1 MLARRLVMALACGA
15 LTGSLNAD
23 VFYLDNGGRI
33 EGVLLNPD
41 ESPRL
46 NYHVESSIGARLVL
60 AGDQVDRVVV
70 TSDAQRAYQAFLPTV
85 PDTLEGHWDVAER
98 CRVAGLDEERT
109 FHLEQVLR
117 HDPDHEKARHALG
130 FSLVD
135 GKWTRQDD
143 WLESKGFVAY
153 RGSFRLPQE
162 IQLEEAA
169 DEQEKK
175 AVEWRKKIK
184 LWESWVL
191 KGRDRSQE
199 AQLNLRKI
207 RDPWAAPALAEA
219 LTRDKKLPRQLRL
232 LYVDILK
239 ELGPNAATKVLV
251 SLALEDQDAAVRDR
265 CLDHLSEWRSAFA
278 VRTFIQ
284 ALEHDQNQMVHRAA
298 VALGRM
304 QNATATLPLI
314 EALFTE
320 HKQVVGGSG
329 VRPSFSNQGSGLS
342 VGGGPKVVK
351 RTVKNQP
358 VLRALALIHDGVN
371 FGFDQA
377 AWKRWYVEQATPQQL
392 SLRRDE

>member
-1 MLARRLVMALACGA
+1 MALALTA

-41 ESPRL
+41 ESPRQS
-46 NYHVESSIGARLVL
+46 YQVETSVGARLVL

-70 TSDAQRAYQAFLPTV
+70 TSDAQRAYQEFLPTV

-109 FHLEQVLR
+109 YHLQQVLR
-117 HDPDHEKARHALG
+117 HDPNHEKARHALG

-135 GKWTRQDD
+135 GKWTRQEE
-143 WLESKGFVAY
+143 WLESKGYVGY
-153 RGSFRLPQE
+153 RGGFRLPQE

-169 DEQEKK
+169 DEQEMK

-219 LTRDKKLPRQLRL
+219 LTRDKKSPPRQLRL

-251 SLALEDQDAAVRDR
+251 NLALEDNDAAFRDR

-278 VRTFIQ
+278 VRAFIQ
-284 ALEHDQNQMVHRAA
+284 ALEHDQNAMVHRAA
-298 VALGRM
+298 AALGRM
-304 QNATATLPLI
+304 QDPTATLPLI
-314 EALFTE
+314 EALYTE
-320 HKQVVGGSG
+320 HKQVVGGG
-329 VRPSFSNQGSGLS
+329 GIRPSFSNQGGSGLS
-342 VGGGPKVVK
+342 VGGRPKVVK

-358 VLRALALIHDGVN
+358 VLRALTMIHDGVN

-377 AWKRWYVEQATPQQL
+377 AWKRWYIEQATPQDVN
-392 SLRRDE
+392 LRRSD